1 MANVNVKTGDT
12 VAVIAGK
19 DAGKVGKVLVVTPK
33 TNKVV
38 VEGVNIIKKA
48 HKARSA
54 QDKSEIK
61 KQEAGIDV
69 SNVMVICPKCGKA
82 TRVKHQVIDGK
93 KVRVCKCGASLDEK
107 PATTKK
113 VAKKTAEKAVEATNA
128 TETAPKAEKTVA
140 KKTTT
145 AKKTTKSAE
154 TSVKAT
160 KTATT
165 KKTTT
170 TGKSSQRGV

>member
-107 PATTKK
+107 PATKK
-113 VAKKTAEKAVEATNA
+113 VAKKTAEKAVEATDA
-128 TETAPKAEKTVA
+128 TETAPKAEKPVA

-160 KTATT
+160 KAATT